1 MPPGKSEKRSENY
14 SKPSANPVLNVRDD
28 TQKRS
33 YTRSEGRT
41 NPHPNQS
48 ANRLTGDFAKPS
60 ITEFVP
66 VEPSPD
72 SWLSSS
78 ASLHKTR

>member
-33 YTRSEGRT
+33 YTRSEEDES
-41 NPHPNQS
+41 HPNQS

-66 VEPSPD
+66 VEPFPD

>member
-33 YTRSEGRT
+33 YTRSEEDE
-41 NPHPNQS
+41 S
-48 ANRLTGDFAKPS
+48 PS
-60 ITEFVP
+60 QPVSKSIDRGFRKALHHEFVP

>member
-33 YTRSEGRT
+33 YTRSEEDES
-41 NPHPNQS
+41 PSNQS

>member
-33 YTRSEGRT
+33 YTRSEEGRIPIPT
-41 NPHPNQS
+41 SQQI
-48 ANRLTGDFAKPS
+48 D
-60 ITEFVP
+60 
-66 VEPSPD
+66 
-72 SWLSSS
+72 
-78 ASLHKTR
+78 

>member
-33 YTRSEGRT
+33 YTRSEEDE
-41 NPHPNQS
+41 S
-48 ANRLTGDFAKPS
+48 PS
-60 ITEFVP
+60 QPVSKSIDRGFRTEFVP

>member
-33 YTRSEGRT
+33 YTRSEE
-41 NPHPNQS
+41 
-48 ANRLTGDFAKPS
+48 D
-60 ITEFVP
+60 E
-66 VEPSPD
+66 SPIPTSQQID
-72 SWLSSS
+72 
-78 ASLHKTR
+78 

>member
-33 YTRSEGRT
+33 YTRSEEDES
-41 NPHPNQS
+41 PSQPVS
-48 ANRLTGDFAKPS
+48 NRLTGDFAKPS

-66 VEPSPD
+66 VEPFPD

>member
-33 YTRSEGRT
+33 YTRSEEDES
-41 NPHPNQS
+41 PSNQS

-60 ITEFVP
+60 ITELRSS
-66 VEPSPD
+66 PSPPSH

>member
-33 YTRSEGRT
+33 YTRSEEDES
-41 NPHPNQS
+41 PSNQS

-66 VEPSPD
+66 VEPFPD